1 MDTSA
6 KGTALITGASSGIG
20 AVYADRLARRG
31 HDLILVA
38 RSRERLKALAAQI
51 TADTGRSVEVIVAD
65 LREKAD
71 LARVEQALRED
82 ARITVLV
89 NNAGVAINADMA
101 DADPD
106 GLESMILLNVLASS
120 RLTRAAL
127 PVFIERGRGTLINVS
142 SIAALAPEMLN
153 AVYSGTKAYLLA
165 LSLRLHR
172 EVEGKGV
179 RVQAVLPG
187 ATRTPIWEKAGA
199 DIESL
204 PPHMV
209 MGVGEMVDA
218 AIAGLDLGE
227 PVTIPS
233 LPDVADWES
242 YERARKC
249 LIPNLSLSTPAP
261 RYGAPASS
269 AAGGN

>member
-6 KGTALITGASSGIG
+6 KGTALVTGASSGIG

-51 TADTGRSVEVIVAD
+51 TVDTGRSVGVIVAD
-65 LREKAD
+65 LSEKAD
-71 LARVEQALRED
+71 LARVEQVLRAD
-82 ARITVLV
+82 AHITVLV

-106 GLESMILLNVLASS
+106 FLETMIRLNVLAPS
-120 RLTRAAL
+120 RLARAAL
-127 PVFIERGRGTLINVS
+127 PGFIERGRGTLVNVS
-142 SIAALAPEMLN
+142 STGALAPEMLN

-165 LSLRLHR
+165 LSLRLHG
-172 EVEGKGV
+172 EVAGKGV

-187 ATRTPIWEKAGA
+187 ATRTPIWEKAGT

-227 PVTIPS
+227 LVTIPS
-233 LPDVADWES
+233 LPNVADWEA
-242 YERARKC
+242 YDAARQN
-249 LIPNLSLSTPAP
+249 LIPNLSLSTPAS
-261 RYGAPASS
+261 RYGVAASG
-269 AAGGN
+269 AVGGN

>member
-1 MDTSA
+1 MDTNA
-6 KGTALITGASSGIG
+6 KGTALVTGASSGIG

-38 RSRERLKALAAQI
+38 RSREKLEALAAQI
-51 TADTGRSVEVIVAD
+51 TADTGRSVVVIVAD

-71 LARVEQALRED
+71 LALVEQALRAD

-89 NNAGVAINADMA
+89 NNAGVAVNADMA

-106 GLESMILLNVLASS
+106 FLEAMILLNVLASS
-120 RLTRAAL
+120 RLARAAL
-127 PVFIERGRGTLINVS
+127 PGFIARGRGTLINVS

-165 LSLRLHR
+165 LSLRLQR
-172 EVEGKGV
+172 EVAGRGV

-187 ATRTPIWEKAGA
+187 ATRTPIWEKAGT
-199 DIESL
+199 DIETL
-204 PPHMV
+204 PPDMV

-218 AIAGLDLGE
+218 AIAGLDRGE

-233 LPDVADWES
+233 LPDIADWEA
-242 YERARKC
+242 YEAARRNLMPK
-249 LIPNLSLSTPAP
+249 LSLSTPAP
-261 RYGAPASS
+261 RYGVPALS
-269 AAGGN
+269 AVGGN